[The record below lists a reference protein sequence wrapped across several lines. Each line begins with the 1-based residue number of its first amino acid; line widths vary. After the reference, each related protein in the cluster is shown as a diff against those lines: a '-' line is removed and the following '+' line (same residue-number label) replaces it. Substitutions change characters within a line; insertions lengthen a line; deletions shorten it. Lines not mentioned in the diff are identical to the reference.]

1 MELSALNEL
10 VDGLE
15 HHGAAIVVRGE
26 AGIGKSALVEALG
39 RTALGRGMVVLR
51 ATGVLSEANLPY
63 AGLHE
68 LLHTRTGDLGT
79 LPAPQRRA
87 LEAAFGLTDTAAPD
101 LFLIALATLHLL
113 AEVAERAPLVLVVE
127 DAQWLDPS
135 TSQVLAFVARR
146 LRMDP
151 ILLVFAVR
159 EGSEGVFDAAGL
171 EELRLG
177 ALDDES
183 AAELLDAHAPDLAPS
198 VRERLLEGAA
208 GNPLA
213 LIELPD
219 TIGTA
224 PLESLPDHLPLSA
237 RLETAFAGRLPEL
250 PRVTRT
256 LLLVAAAD
264 GGASLAEVQ
273 DATAAIEGG
282 PVDAAVA
289 LAASAR
295 LAALDDGSLRFRH
308 PLVRSAVYQSASPA
322 DRRVAHA
329 ALAAV
334 LSGRPTRAIWHRATA
349 TDGTDEDVAV
359 ELEAVAE
366 DARRRGA
373 LPSAVAAYERA
384 ADLSRDAGTA
394 ARRLLR
400 AAEAAVELGRFDLVA
415 RLLAKVEPLGLGP
428 IDRGRVAWVR
438 AMSDPGPPGDPSRM
452 RSLIDSAAQAGA
464 AGDADLALRLLWA
477 AATSGFWA
485 DRENE
490 LSNEIVAIA
499 EGLPV
504 SEYDAWLLA
513 VLAYAAPI
521 DRGGTVVDRV
531 SRLVPDPAEPDSMWL
546 ISAAAATVG
555 AFDLAEGFAA
565 ASVAGL
571 REQGRLGALTQS
583 LVLRAWS
590 GIHIGR
596 WDVALPDAEEA
607 GRLAQETG
615 QPIWGGGA
623 AVALSILAGLQG
635 EEEAAEAHAAA
646 AERAGLQFGA
656 RAVLSVTQLA
666 RGLTALGC
674 GRYEEAYAQ
683 LRRMFTSTDPAYHR
697 MESCWA
703 IGNLA
708 EAAVHSGHRDDV
720 LAIMDELEGLA
731 AKTPSPWLHV
741 AMRHARALL
750 ADDSRAEALYQEA
763 LEADLA
769 RWPFDRARALLAYG
783 MWLRRQKRAVESRV
797 PLRTARDGF
806 DALGV
811 VSWGDR
817 ARSELRAA
825 GETSRRRAPEARERL
840 TAQELQIAR
849 MAAEGLSNREIGER
863 LYLSHR
869 TVGSHLYRIFPKL
882 GISSRVQLSAAL
894 LDGR

>member
-1 MELSALNEL
+1 M
-10 VDGLE
+10 
-15 HHGAAIVVRGE
+15 
-26 AGIGKSALVEALG
+26 
-39 RTALGRGMVVLR
+39 
-51 ATGVLSEANLPY
+51 
-63 AGLHE
+63 
-68 LLHTRTGDLGT
+68 
-79 LPAPQRRA
+79 RA
-87 LEAAFGLTDTAAPD
+87 LMEIGSRTSLAGDP
-101 LFLIALATLHLL
+101 ALALKL
-113 AEVAERAPLVLVVE
+113 
-127 DAQWLDPS
+127 
-135 TSQVLAFVARR
+135 F
-146 LRMDP
+146 
-151 ILLVFAVR
+151 
-159 EGSEGVFDAAGL
+159 
-171 EELRLG
+171 
-177 ALDDES
+177 
-183 AAELLDAHAPDLAPS
+183 
-198 VRERLLEGAA
+198 
-208 GNPLA
+208 
-213 LIELPD
+213 
-219 TIGTA
+219 
-224 PLESLPDHLPLSA
+224 
-237 RLETAFAGRLPEL
+237 
-250 PRVTRT
+250 
-256 LLLVAAAD
+256 
-264 GGASLAEVQ
+264 
-273 DATAAIEGG
+273 
-282 PVDAAVA
+282 
-289 LAASAR
+289 
-295 LAALDDGSLRFRH
+295 
-308 PLVRSAVYQSASPA
+308 
-322 DRRVAHA
+322 
-329 ALAAV
+329 
-334 LSGRPTRAIWHRATA
+334 
-349 TDGTDEDVAV
+349 
-359 ELEAVAE
+359 
-366 DARRRGA
+366 
-373 LPSAVAAYERA
+373 
-384 ADLSRDAGTA
+384 
-394 ARRLLR
+394 
-400 AAEAAVELGRFDLVA
+400 
-415 RLLAKVEPLGLGP
+415 
-428 IDRGRVAWVR
+428 
-438 AMSDPGPPGDPSRM
+438 
-452 RSLIDSAAQAGA
+452 
-464 AGDADLALRLLWA
+464 WA

-490 LSNEIVAIA
+490 LSDEIVALA

-504 SEYDAWLLA
+504 SEHDAWLLA

-521 DRGGTVVDRV
+521 DRGEIVVQRV

-571 REQGRLGALTQS
+571 REQGRLGALAQS

-623 AVALSILAGLQG
+623 AVALSILAGLRGDQ
-635 EEEAAEAHAAA
+635 EAAEAHAAD
-646 AERAGLQFGA
+646 AERTGLQFGA

-666 RGLTALGC
+666 RGLTALGG

-683 LRRMFTSTDPAYHR
+683 LRRMFTPTDPAYHR

-708 EAAVHSGHRDDV
+708 EAAVHSGHRGDV
-720 LAIMDELEGLA
+720 QAIMEELEDLA
-731 AKTPSPWLHV
+731 ERTPSPWLHV

-750 ADDSRAEALYQEA
+750 ADDSRAEALYQAA

-825 GETSRRRAPEARERL
+825 GVTSRRRAPEARERL

-882 GISSRVQLSAAL
+882 SISSRAQLSAAL
-894 LDGR
+894 DGR